1 MQLIELNNSIVNMRK
16 TAIKAKIHVIRQL
29 VRHAKSIKSKKVT
42 KEEQKAQNQRKIDR
56 FQSEVHIIKHLKR
69 DDISK
74 FALQNKQSFLPEINP
89 LKDSERMEELLR
101 KRALVRLSNTSVMK
115 KDIEGFRKKYPN
127 WESELPKLL
136 RILGQ
141 KQRQKAEKLKK
152 KKKEEK
158 KAKPVTKEDSDND
171 GSENDSDSQGEDS
184 DAEDANISMDES
196 SEPESE
202 VENAKSLKKVPEK
215 NEGEMKIKQLEL
227 KDLIEE
233 DTDSDQDQTAVHKKV
248 RPDSPK
254 KPAKDSFF
262 LGGGN
267 DDESEQNESED
278 EDVETSIKSKM
289 SNKRNDFFGS
299 RGRFDAKRRG
309 QAGFQSQRHKPYQS
323 ERNFN
328 SRAPFEKQN
337 SRQNSWAAKTNQHV
351 GHSTQGRKPNFEARE
366 EKLHPSWAAKRQQQP
381 RITINPHSQS
391 KKLTFDDP
399 VEPGGSGGQ
408 TNQINLH
415 PSWAAKKDNKKG
427 IQQFEGKKV
436 VFDDD

>member
-233 DTDSDQDQTAVHKKV
+233 DTDSNQDRKA
-248 RPDSPK
+248 
-254 KPAKDSFF
+254 
-262 LGGGN
+262 
-267 DDESEQNESED
+267 
-278 EDVETSIKSKM
+278 
-289 SNKRNDFFGS
+289 
-299 RGRFDAKRRG
+299 
-309 QAGFQSQRHKPYQS
+309 
-323 ERNFN
+323 
-328 SRAPFEKQN
+328 
-337 SRQNSWAAKTNQHV
+337 HV
-351 GHSTQGRKPNFEARE
+351 
-366 EKLHPSWAAKRQQQP
+366 
-381 RITINPHSQS
+381 
-391 KKLTFDDP
+391 
-399 VEPGGSGGQ
+399 
-408 TNQINLH
+408 
-415 PSWAAKKDNKKG
+415 
-427 IQQFEGKKV
+427 
-436 VFDDD
+436 